1 MSDVSLPIETDFD
14 GEAGQLVTL
23 SPLVRRMVAPNPGPM
38 TFKGTNTYVVGR
50 GAVTV
55 IDPGPDLPEH
65 VAALTAAL
73 AGERVAQILI
83 THTHR
88 DHSPASRRLAA
99 ATGAPIIGCAPHHP
113 FRAPHPDEAER
124 AAAANDLDYA
134 PARILADGEAVEGDG
149 YSLQAVATPGHTM
162 NHLAFALPQE
172 RTLFSGDHVMAWST
186 TVIAPPGGSM
196 AAYMASLDKLKTRD
210 DALYWPGH
218 GGAVREPARFV
229 RALQHHRRQRER
241 AILACL
247 RRGDATIPAIVAAT
261 YEGLDPRL
269 LRAAAVSVLAHL
281 EDMGARGLVVSEG
294 TPGITGR
301 FALAAA

>member
-1 MSDVSLPIETDFD
+1 MSDETLPIETDFD
-14 GEAGQLVTL
+14 GEPGRLVTL
-23 SPLVRRMVAPNPGPM
+23 SPLVRRMTAPNPGPM
-38 TFKGTNTYVVGR
+38 TFKGTNTYVVGH

-73 AGERVAQILI
+73 TGERVAQIVI

-88 DHSPASRRLAA
+88 DHSPASRALAA

-134 PARILADGEAVEGDG
+134 PSRVLADGERVEGDG
-149 YSLQAVATPGHTM
+149 YMLEAVATPGHTM

-172 RTLFSGDHVMAWST
+172 RALFSGDHVMAWST

-196 AAYMASLDKLKTRD
+196 AAYMASLDKLKGRD
-210 DALYWPGH
+210 DAIYWPGH
-218 GGAVREPARFV
+218 GGAVREPARFL

-241 AILACL
+241 AILQRL
-247 RRGDATIPAIVAAT
+247 RLGDTTIPAIVAAT

-269 LRAAAVSVLAHL
+269 ARAAAVSVLAHL
-281 EDMGARGLVVSEG
+281 EDLCARGLVAAEG
-294 TPGITGR
+294 GPGIGAKYTLVQ
-301 FALAAA
+301 A